1 MDTPF
6 YVIWNPAHG
15 LPRFRHHS
23 SADAE
28 REAKRLATENPG
40 QEFFVLLATAVARR
54 PDPVEFKH
62 LKDDIPF

>member
-6 YVIWNPAHG
+6 YVVWNPAHG
-15 LPRFRHHS
+15 LPRVRHHS

-28 REAKRLATENPG
+28 REAKRMAMLNPG

-54 PDPVEFKH
+54 LEPVE
-62 LKDDIPF
+62 LKRLQDDIPF